1 MLTKCAN
8 TNCPTPLRYLRH
20 GKIFR
25 LGSDCAADLRV
36 EKSSAGPAPV
46 EHFWLC
52 GNCCQT
58 FTLIRDRFL
67 GVLVVP
73 KEMALAGHYVDLRTE
88 HYLDLRTE
96 RAA

>member
-8 TNCPTPLRYLRH
+8 TTCPTPLRYLRH

-73 KEMALAGHYVDLRTE
+73 KEMALPGKTEHSVDLRNV
-88 HYLDLRTE
+88 DLRTE